1 MDTII
6 AATSDNE
13 TNIMSCVLAKNL
25 IEDHRRARPDKAR
38 PSPWSAARSTSSWPS
53 TMGSDIVLSKKVLAA
68 NEILKYIRRG
78 QLLSVAHLHG
88 FEAEVVELVVG
99 DGAPITRKAAAP
111 DRRAQGPD
119 HHRRLLA
126 RWAWQ
131 TAVGSTHLQPGDKVI
146 AVCTSDHLRD
156 LQALILG

>member
-1 MDTII
+1 MRARRSVIEQRSGPDRAKTGKTI
-6 AATSDNE
+6 ALVGRE
-13 TNIMSCVLAKNL
+13 EYLVLA
-25 IEDHRRARPDKAR
+25 
-38 PSPWSAARSTSSWPS
+38 S

-99 DGAPITRKAAAP
+99 DEAPITRKP
-111 DRRAQGPD
+111 LFQIEGLKGRIILGGY
-119 HHRRLLA
+119 A
-126 RWAWQ
+126 RGETWQ
-131 TAVGSTHLQPGDKVI
+131 TAVGSTQLQPGDLVI

-156 LQALILG
+156 LQRLILG